1 MAYYAL
7 PALGVQD
14 YTLEIAHAVGIVV
27 PVFTSFI
34 GHKYWSFR

>member
-1 MAYYAL
+1 
-7 PALGVQD
+7 VQD